1 MAQSIFTELK
11 KQEIYSKFYCVRG
24 RMGKSE
30 INFINSM
37 DVDINDATPMLKQFL
52 DIKKNNLDVLLL
64 YRMGDFYETF
74 FEDALVLSKD
84 LEITLTSRDA
94 GALGRIA
101 MAGIPAKAIDNYLPK
116 LLEKGHKISICEQLE
131 DPATAKGLVR
141 RDIIKTIT
149 AGTLTESNLLKS
161 NVNNYLAAVIKDKKS
176 ELYGFAYTDISTGE
190 FKVTQTDFEQLLSEL
205 SRIKPSEIVV
215 PKISQKV
222 LPFQI
227 VGNEQI
233 DLPSEI
239 TDNYNCSKMSYM
251 AFDSDRAEK
260 NIKEIFKVE
269 STQAFGFSQFKTG
282 FCAAGAIF
290 EYLYKTQKENFPKF
304 EKIETYNLT
313 QYVSIDANTRRNLE
327 LTETSRDKAK
337 YGSLLWAIDNTKTN
351 MGSRQLKK
359 WIHQPLKN
367 VDKITERQNAV
378 EELIKNT
385 SSRISLIGLLE
396 KVYDI
401 QRLSTRIS
409 NNSANPR
416 DFLALKD
423 TINLLPQFSEVLSGF
438 QSKLLLKLSQNNT
451 KLLEFAD
458 IIEKTISDEAPIV
471 VKDGNVI
478 RAGVSQDLDYYRDL
492 LKGGKNWL
500 VEFEAKQKEETGIKF
515 LKVGF
520 SKTFGYFI
528 EISNSNLNLVPD
540 NYIRRQTLTN
550 GERFITEELK
560 KHESDV
566 LSAQSKSIELESKIF
581 SDLREYSK
589 EYVDSI
595 REIAED
601 ISNIDV
607 LVSFAVCAIENKY
620 VKPFITE
627 SNELDIKEGRHPV
640 LEKILPMGKYV
651 SNPLKLVANSV
662 TEPQFM
668 ILTGPNMA
676 GKSTYMRQNALIVIL
691 AQIGSFVPCDAAK
704 IGIVD
709 KIFTRVGA
717 VDDLSLGQS
726 TFMVEMNETA
736 FILNSATEKSLIL
749 LDEIGRGTSTYDGV
763 AIAWSV
769 AQYIAE
775 KIKARTIF
783 ATHYHELNVMSSM
796 FPQIKNYRVTIS
808 ENDGDIIF
816 LRKVI
821 EGSASKSY
829 GIQVAKMAGLP
840 VSVVKTAEDMM
851 TKMQV
856 DYSKDLS
863 ANKRKSKVPTCEA
876 PQLSLVFNDDE
887 K

>member
-1 MAQSIFTELK
+1 MS
-11 KQEIYSKFYCVRG
+11 
-24 RMGKSE
+24 KSE
-30 INFINSM
+30 INYINSM
-37 DVDINDATPMLKQFL
+37 DVDLNEATPMLKQFL
-52 DIKKNNLDVLLL
+52 EIKRSNQEVLLL

-74 FEDALVLSKD
+74 FEDALILSKD
-84 LEITLTSRDA
+84 LEITLTSRE
-94 GALGRIA
+94 GGTLGRIP
-101 MAGIPAKAIDNYLPK
+101 MAGIPVKAVENYLPR
-116 LLEKGHKISICEQLE
+116 LLEKGHKIAICEQLE
-131 DPATAKGLVR
+131 DPALAKGLVK
-141 RDIIKTIT
+141 RDIVKTIT
-149 AGTLTESNLLKS
+149 AGTLTEANLLKS

-176 ELYGFAYTDISTGE
+176 DLYGLAYTDISTGE

-205 SRIKPSEIVV
+205 SRIKPTEVVV

-222 LPFQI
+222 LPFQY
-227 VGNEQI
+227 VGNELI
-233 DLPSEI
+233 DLPEDI
-239 TDNYNCSKMSYM
+239 TNNYNCSKISYA
-251 AFDSDRAEK
+251 AFDEDRAVK
-260 NIKEIFKVE
+260 NIKEVFKLE
-269 STQAFGFSQFKTG
+269 SAETFGFSQYKIG

-290 EYLYKTQKENFPKF
+290 EYLFRTQQENFPKF
-304 EKIETYNLT
+304 EKITTYSLN
-313 QYVSIDANTRRNLE
+313 QFVSIDTNTRRNLE

-351 MGSRQLKK
+351 MGARQLKK

-367 VDKITERQNAV
+367 IENIVQRQDAV
-378 EELIKNT
+378 EELIKKT
-385 SSRISLIGLLE
+385 QSRIQLIGLLE

-409 NNSANPR
+409 NNTANPR
-416 DFLALKD
+416 DFIALKD
-423 TINLLPQFSEVLSGF
+423 TINLLPAFGEILKNFDSELL
-438 QSKLLLKLSQNNT
+438 SKLAEVKTNLVD
-451 KLLEFAD
+451 FAE
-458 IIEKTISDEAPIV
+458 IIEKTLKDDTPIT
-471 VKDGNVI
+471 VKDGGVI
-478 RAGVSQDLDYYRDL
+478 KEGVSGDLDYYREL
-492 LKGGKNWL
+492 LTGGKNWL
-500 VEFEAKQKEETGIKF
+500 IDFENKQKEETGIKF

-528 EISNSNLNLVPD
+528 EVSNSNLNMVPD

-550 GERFITEELK
+550 GERFVTEELK

-589 EYVDSI
+589 EFVDPI
-595 REIAED
+595 REVAESIAD
-601 ISNIDV
+601 MDV

-620 VKPFITE
+620 TRPLVTD
-627 SNELDIKEGRHPV
+627 SNELYIKEGRHPV

-651 SNPLKLVANSV
+651 SNDLKLIADNHSQQD
-662 TEPQFM
+662 TQFM

-676 GKSTYMRQNALIVIL
+676 GKSTYMRQNALIVIM

-769 AQYIAE
+769 AEYIAT

-783 ATHYHELNVMSSM
+783 ATHYHELNVMSSI

-808 ENDGDIIF
+808 ENDGEIIF

-829 GIQVAKMAGLP
+829 GIQVARMAGLP
-840 VSVVKTAEDMM
+840 QSVIKTAEDMM
-851 TKMQV
+851 TKMQI

-863 ANKRKSKVPTCEA
+863 ANKRKNKVPTPEV
-876 PQLSLVFNDDE
+876 PQLSLIFDKE
-887 K
+887 KE

>member
-1 MAQSIFTELK
+1 MS
-11 KQEIYSKFYCVRG
+11 
-24 RMGKSE
+24 KSE
-30 INFINSM
+30 INYINSV
-37 DVDINDATPMLKQFL
+37 DVDINEATPMLRQFL
-52 DIKKNNLDVLLL
+52 EIKKNNLDVLLL

-74 FEDALVLSKD
+74 FEDALTLSKD
-84 LEITLTSRDA
+84 LEITLTSRE
-94 GALGRIA
+94 GGNLGRIP
-101 MAGIPAKAIDNYLPK
+101 MAGIPAKAVDNYLPK
-116 LLEKGHKISICEQLE
+116 LLEKGHKIAICEQLE
-131 DPATAKGLVR
+131 DPATAKGLVK

-149 AGTLTESNLLKS
+149 AGTLTETNLLKS
-161 NVNNYLAAVIKDKKS
+161 NVNNYLAAVMKDKKS
-176 ELYGFAYTDISTGE
+176 ETYGLAYTDISTGE

-205 SRIKPSEIVV
+205 SRIRPSELVV
-215 PKISQKV
+215 PKITQKV

-227 VGNEQI
+227 VGDENI
-233 DLPSEI
+233 DLPEEI
-239 TDNYNCSKMSYM
+239 TGNYNCSKMSYA
-251 AFDSDRAEK
+251 AFDEDRAQK
-260 NIKEIFKVE
+260 NIKEIFKLESVE
-269 STQAFGFSQFKTG
+269 AFGFSQYKTG

-290 EYLYKTQKENFPKF
+290 EYLYRTQKDNFPKF
-304 EKIETYNLT
+304 EKIDTYSLT
-313 QYVSIDANTRRNLE
+313 QYVSIDSNTRRNLE

-337 YGSLLWAIDNTKTN
+337 FGSLLWAIDKTETN
-351 MGSRQLKK
+351 MGARQLKK

-367 VDKITERQNAV
+367 VEKIKERQNAV
-378 EELIKNT
+378 EELIKDT
-385 SSRISLIGLLE
+385 SSRIRLIGLLE

-416 DFLALKD
+416 DFLALRD
-423 TINLLPQFSEVLSGF
+423 TINLLPQFEEVLKNF
-438 QSKLLLKLSQNNT
+438 DSKLLTRLSREHSN
-451 KLLEFAD
+451 LLEFAE
-458 IIEKTISDEAPIV
+458 IINKTISDEAPIT
-471 VKDGNVI
+471 VKDGYVI
-478 RAGVSQDLDYYRDL
+478 KEGVSGDLDYYRDL
-492 LKGGKNWL
+492 LNGGKQWL
-500 VEFEAKQKEETGIKF
+500 VEFENKQKEETGIKF

-528 EISNSNLNLVPD
+528 EVSNSNLSMVPD
-540 NYIRRQTLTN
+540 TYIRRQTLTN

-566 LSAQSKSIELESKIF
+566 LSAQSKSLELEYKIF

-589 EYVDSI
+589 EFVEPV
-595 REIAED
+595 REAAQLLSD
-601 ISNIDV
+601 IDV

-620 VKPFITE
+620 VKPEITE
-627 SNELDIKEGRHPV
+627 TNELYIKEGRHPV

-651 SNPLKLVANSV
+651 SNDLKLVADNHNTDV
-662 TEPQFM
+662 DAQFM
-668 ILTGPNMA
+668 VLTGPNMA

-691 AQIGSFVPCDAAK
+691 AQIGSYVPAEAAR
-704 IGIVD
+704 IGVVD

-769 AQYIAE
+769 AEYIAT

-783 ATHYHELNVMSSM
+783 ATHYHELNVMSSL

-808 ENDGDIIF
+808 ENDGEIIF

-840 VSVVKTAEDMM
+840 QSVVKTAEDMM

-863 ANKRKSKVPTCEA
+863 ANKRKNKILTPDV
-876 PQLSLVFNDDE
+876 PQLSLVFREED
-887 K
+887 

>member
-1 MAQSIFTELK
+1 MS
-11 KQEIYSKFYCVRG
+11 
-24 RMGKSE
+24 KSE
-30 INFINSM
+30 INFINSI

-52 DIKKNNLDVLLL
+52 EIKKNNLDVLLL

-74 FEDALVLSKD
+74 FEDAGVLAKD
-84 LEITLTSRDA
+84 LEITLTSRE
-94 GALGRIA
+94 GGNLGRIP

-116 LLEKGHKISICEQLE
+116 LLEKGHKIAICEQLE
-131 DPATAKGLVR
+131 DPSEAKGLVK
-141 RDIIKTIT
+141 RDIVKTIT
-149 AGTLTESNLLKS
+149 AGTLTETNLLKS
-161 NVNNYLAAVIKDKKS
+161 TVNNYLAAVVKDKKTDI
-176 ELYGFAYTDISTGE
+176 YGLAYTDISTGE
-190 FKVTQTDFEQLLSEL
+190 FKVTQTTFEQLLSEL

-227 VGNEQI
+227 VGNEKI
-233 DLPSEI
+233 DLPDEI
-239 TDNYNCSKMSYM
+239 VNNYNCSKMSYG
-251 AFDSDRAEK
+251 AFEEDRAQRTLK
-260 NIKEIFKVE
+260 SVFKIESVE
-269 STQAFGFSQFKTG
+269 AFGFSQFKTG
-282 FCAAGAIF
+282 FCAAGAVF
-290 EYLYKTQKENFPKF
+290 EYLFKTQKENFPKF
-304 EKIETYNLT
+304 EKIDSYSLT
-313 QYVSIDANTRRNLE
+313 EFVSIDANTRRNLE

-337 YGSLLWAIDNTKTN
+337 FGSLLWAIDRTQSN

-367 VDKITERQNAV
+367 SQIILERQDAV

-385 SSRISLIGLLE
+385 PARIKLIGLLE
-396 KVYDI
+396 RIYDI

-416 DFLALKD
+416 DFLALKE
-423 TINLLPQFSEVLSGF
+423 TIKLLPEFSEVLKTF
-438 QSKLLLKLSQNNT
+438 NSKLLGTLSQERPDLT
-451 KLLEFAD
+451 EFAD
-458 IIEKTISDEAPIV
+458 IVEKTISEEAPII

-478 RAGVSQDLDYYRDL
+478 KEGVSGDLDYFRGL
-492 LKGGKNWL
+492 LTGGKNWL
-500 VEFEAKQKEETGIKF
+500 IAFEARLKEETGIKF

-520 SKTFGYFI
+520 SKTFGFFI
-528 EISNSNLNLVPD
+528 EVSNSNINMVPD
-540 NYIRRQTLTN
+540 SFIRRQTLTN
-550 GERFITEELK
+550 GERYITEELK
-560 KHESDV
+560 KHEADV
-566 LSAQSKSIELESKIF
+566 LSSQSKSLELEYKIF

-589 EYVDSI
+589 EFVEPV
-595 REIAED
+595 REVAQAL
-601 ISNIDV
+601 SNIDV
-607 LVSFAVCAIENKY
+607 LVSFAVCAIENKF
-620 VKPFITE
+620 VRPLICD
-627 SNELDIKEGRHPV
+627 SNELLIKEGRHPV

-651 SNPLKLVANSV
+651 SNDLKLVADNKEEQSA
-662 TEPQFM
+662 QFM

-691 AQIGSFVPCDAAK
+691 AQIGSFVPCEAAK
-704 IGIVD
+704 IGVVD

-769 AQYIAE
+769 AEYLAS
-775 KIKARTIF
+775 KTKARTIF
-783 ATHYHELNVMSSM
+783 ATHYHELNVMSSI

-808 ENDGDIIF
+808 ENDGDIVF

-840 VSVVKTAEDMM
+840 QSVIKSAEDMM
-851 TKMQV
+851 TKMQL

-863 ANKRKSKVPTCEA
+863 ANKRKGKTITMEV
-876 PQLSLVFNDDE
+876 PQLSLMFDGE
-887 K
+887 E

>member
-1 MAQSIFTELK
+1 MA
-11 KQEIYSKFYCVRG
+11 
-24 RMGKSE
+24 KSE
-30 INFINSM
+30 INYINSI
-37 DVDINDATPMLKQFL
+37 DVDINEATPMLKQFL
-52 DIKKNNLDVLLL
+52 EIKKENLDVLLL

-74 FEDALVLSKD
+74 FEDALILSRD
-84 LEITLTSRDA
+84 LEITLTSRE
-94 GALGRIA
+94 GGNLGRIP
-101 MAGIPAKAIDNYLPK
+101 MAGIPAKAVDNYLPK

-131 DPATAKGLVR
+131 DPATAKGLVK
-141 RDIIKTIT
+141 RDIVKTIT
-149 AGTLTESNLLKS
+149 AGTLTETNLLKS

-190 FKVTQTDFEQLLSEL
+190 FKVTQTNFEQLLSEL

-227 VGNEQI
+227 VGDEKI
-233 DLPSEI
+233 DLPEEI
-239 TDNYNCSKMSYM
+239 TQNYNCSKISYA
-251 AFDSDRAEK
+251 AFDEERTQK

-269 STQAFGFSQFKTG
+269 TPEAFGFSQFKAG
-282 FCAAGAIF
+282 FCAAGAII
-290 EYLYKTQKENFPKF
+290 EYLFKTQIDNFPKF
-304 EKIETYNLT
+304 EKIESYSLT
-313 QYVSIDANTRRNLE
+313 QYVSIDTNTRRNLE
-327 LTETSRDKAK
+327 LTETSRDKTK
-337 YGSLLWAIDNTKTN
+337 FGSLLWAIDNTKTN
-351 MGSRQLKK
+351 MGVRQLKK

-367 VDKITERQNAV
+367 IEKITQRQEAV

-385 SSRISLIGLLE
+385 SARIKLIGLLE
-396 KVYDI
+396 KVFDI

-409 NNSANPR
+409 NNTANPR
-416 DFLALKD
+416 DFLALRD
-423 TINLLPQFSEVLSGF
+423 TIKLLPLFSEVLKDFKSNLLT
-438 QSKLLLKLSQNNT
+438 KLTQNNDG
-451 KLLEFAD
+451 LLDFAN
-458 IIEKTISDEAPIV
+458 IIDKTISDDAPII

-478 RAGVSQDLDYYRDL
+478 KEGVSADLDYYRDL

-500 VEFEAKQKEETGIKF
+500 VEFENKQKEETGIKF

-528 EISNSNLNLVPD
+528 EVSNSNLSMVPD

-550 GERFITEELK
+550 GERFITDELK

-566 LSAQSKSIELESKIF
+566 LSAQSKSLELEYKIF

-589 EYVDSI
+589 EFVDPV
-595 REIAED
+595 REVAEALSD
-601 ISNIDV
+601 IDV
-607 LVSFAVCAIENKY
+607 LTSFAVCAIENKY
-620 VKPFITE
+620 TKPVITD
-627 SNELDIKEGRHPV
+627 SNELYIKEGRHPV

-651 SNPLKLVANSV
+651 SNDLKLVADNHNE
-662 TEPQFM
+662 TDTQFM

-691 AQIGSFVPCDAAK
+691 AQIGSFVPADAAK

-769 AQYIAE
+769 AEYIAT

-783 ATHYHELNVMSSM
+783 ATHYHELNVMSSL

-808 ENDGDIIF
+808 ENDGEIIF
-816 LRKVI
+816 LRKVV

-840 VSVVKTAEDMM
+840 QSVIKTAEDMM
-851 TKMQV
+851 TKMQI

-863 ANKRKSKVPTCEA
+863 ANKRKNKIPAPDV
-876 PQLSLVFNDDE
+876 PQLSLIFNNDE
-887 K
+887 N

>member
-1 MAQSIFTELK
+1 MS
-11 KQEIYSKFYCVRG
+11 
-24 RMGKSE
+24 KSE
-30 INFINSM
+30 INFTNSI

-52 DIKKNNLDVLLL
+52 EIKKSNLDVLLL

-74 FEDALVLSKD
+74 FEDAVTLSKD
-84 LEITLTSRDA
+84 IEITLTSRE
-94 GALGRIA
+94 GGNLGRIP
-101 MAGIPAKAIDNYLPK
+101 MAGIPAKSIDNYLPK

-131 DPATAKGLVR
+131 DPAQAKGLVR
-141 RDIIKTIT
+141 RDVIKTIT
-149 AGTLTESNLLKS
+149 AGTLTETNLLKS
-161 NVNNYLAAVIKDKKS
+161 TANNYLAAVIKDKKS
-176 ELYGFAYTDISTGE
+176 GVYGLAYTDISTGE

-205 SRIKPSEIVV
+205 SRINPTEVVV

-222 LPFQI
+222 LPFQF
-227 VGNEQI
+227 VGDEKTDI
-233 DLPSEI
+233 DEAI
-239 TDNYNCSKMSYM
+239 TNQYNCSKMSYA
-251 AFDSDRAEK
+251 AFDEDRAEK
-260 NIKEIFKVE
+260 NLKELFKIDSVE
-269 STQAFGFSQFKTG
+269 AFGFSQFKTG

-290 EYLYKTQKENFPKF
+290 EYLFKTQKENFPKF
-304 EKIETYNLT
+304 EKIDTYSLT
-313 QYVSIDANTRRNLE
+313 QFVSLDSNTRRNLE

-337 YGSLLWAIDNTKTN
+337 FGSLLWAIDNTETN
-351 MGSRQLKK
+351 MGARQLKK

-367 VDKITERQNAV
+367 LDRIIERQDAV
-378 EELIKNT
+378 QELMQNTGARIK
-385 SSRISLIGLLE
+385 LIGLLE
-396 KVYDI
+396 RVYDI
-401 QRLSTRIS
+401 QRLSARIS

-423 TINLLPQFSEVLSGF
+423 TIKLLPEFGDVLKTF
-438 QSKLLLKLSQNNT
+438 NSKLLNT
-451 KLLEFAD
+451 VAEKKDNLTEFAE
-458 IIEKTISDEAPIV
+458 IVEKTISEEAPIV

-478 RAGVSQDLDYYRDL
+478 KDGVSGDLDYYKEL
-492 LKGGKNWL
+492 LTGGKNWL
-500 VEFEAKQKEETGIKF
+500 VDFETKQKEATGIKF

-528 EISNSNLNLVPD
+528 EVSNSNLNMVPD

-550 GERFITEELK
+550 GERYITEELK
-560 KHESDV
+560 NHESDV
-566 LSAQSKSIELESKIF
+566 LSAQSKSLELEYKIF

-589 EYVDSI
+589 EFVEPV
-595 REIAED
+595 REAAEALA
-601 ISNIDV
+601 NLDV
-607 LVSFAVCAIENKY
+607 LVSFAVCAIENKF
-620 VKPFITE
+620 VRPQVND
-627 SNELDIKEGRHPV
+627 SNELYIKEGRHPV

-651 SNPLKLVANSV
+651 SNDLKLVADNH
-662 TEPQFM
+662 TKQDAQFM

-691 AQIGSFVPCDAAK
+691 AQIGSFVPCEEAK
-704 IGIVD
+704 IGVVD

-769 AQYIAE
+769 AEYIAT
-775 KIKARTIF
+775 KVKSRTIF

-808 ENDGDIIF
+808 ENEGDIIF

-840 VSVVKTAEDMM
+840 ADVIKTAEDMM
-851 TKMQV
+851 TKMQL

-863 ANKRKSKVPTCEA
+863 LNKRKNKAPVA
-876 PQLSLVFNDDE
+876 QVPQLSLMFDDE
-887 K
+887 E

>member
-1 MAQSIFTELK
+1 MS
-11 KQEIYSKFYCVRG
+11 
-24 RMGKSE
+24 KSE
-30 INFINSM
+30 INYINSV
-37 DVDINDATPMLKQFL
+37 DVDINEATPMLRQFL
-52 DIKKNNLDVLLL
+52 EIKKNNLDVLLL

-74 FEDALVLSKD
+74 FEDALTLSKD
-84 LEITLTSRDA
+84 LEITLTSRE
-94 GALGRIA
+94 GGNLGRIP
-101 MAGIPAKAIDNYLPK
+101 MAGIPAKAVDNYLPK
-116 LLEKGHKISICEQLE
+116 LLEKGHKIAICEQLE
-131 DPATAKGLVR
+131 DPATAKGLVK

-149 AGTLTESNLLKS
+149 AGTLTETNLLKS
-161 NVNNYLAAVIKDKKS
+161 NVNNYLAAVMKDKKS
-176 ELYGFAYTDISTGE
+176 ETYGLAYTDISTGE

-205 SRIKPSEIVV
+205 SRIRPSELVV
-215 PKISQKV
+215 PKITQKV

-227 VGNEQI
+227 VGDENI
-233 DLPSEI
+233 DLPEEI
-239 TDNYNCSKMSYM
+239 TGNYNCSKMSYA
-251 AFDSDRAEK
+251 AFDEDRAQK
-260 NIKEIFKVE
+260 NIKEIFKLESVE
-269 STQAFGFSQFKTG
+269 AFGFSQYKTG

-290 EYLYKTQKENFPKF
+290 EYLYRTQKDNFPKF
-304 EKIETYNLT
+304 EKIDTYSLT
-313 QYVSIDANTRRNLE
+313 QYVSIDSNTRRNLE

-337 YGSLLWAIDNTKTN
+337 FGSLLWAIDKTETN
-351 MGSRQLKK
+351 MGARQLKK

-367 VDKITERQNAV
+367 VEKIKERQNAV
-378 EELIKNT
+378 EELIKDT
-385 SSRISLIGLLE
+385 SSRIRLIGLLE

-416 DFLALKD
+416 DFLALRD
-423 TINLLPQFSEVLSGF
+423 TINLLPQFEEVLKNF
-438 QSKLLLKLSQNNT
+438 DSKLLTHLSREHSN
-451 KLLEFAD
+451 LLEFAE
-458 IIEKTISDEAPIV
+458 IINKTISDEAPIT
-471 VKDGNVI
+471 VKDGYVI
-478 RAGVSQDLDYYRDL
+478 KEGVSGDLDYYRDL
-492 LKGGKNWL
+492 LNGGKQWL
-500 VEFEAKQKEETGIKF
+500 VEFENKQKEETGIKF

-528 EISNSNLNLVPD
+528 EVSNSNLSMVPD
-540 NYIRRQTLTN
+540 TYIRRQTLTN

-566 LSAQSKSIELESKIF
+566 LSAQSKSLELEYKIF

-589 EYVDSI
+589 EFVEPV
-595 REIAED
+595 REAAQLLSD
-601 ISNIDV
+601 IDV

-620 VKPFITE
+620 VKPEITE
-627 SNELDIKEGRHPV
+627 TNELYIKEGRHPV

-651 SNPLKLVANSV
+651 SNDLKLVADNHNTDV
-662 TEPQFM
+662 DAQFM
-668 ILTGPNMA
+668 VLTGPNMA

-691 AQIGSFVPCDAAK
+691 AQIGSYVPAEVAR
-704 IGIVD
+704 IGVVD

-769 AQYIAE
+769 AEYIAT

-783 ATHYHELNVMSSM
+783 ATHYHELNVMSSL

-808 ENDGDIIF
+808 ENDGEIIF

-840 VSVVKTAEDMM
+840 QSVVKTAEDMM

-863 ANKRKSKVPTCEA
+863 ANKRKNKILTPDV
-876 PQLSLVFNDDE
+876 PQLSLVFREED
-887 K
+887 

>member
-1 MAQSIFTELK
+1 MS
-11 KQEIYSKFYCVRG
+11 
-24 RMGKSE
+24 KSE
-30 INFINSM
+30 INYINST
-37 DVDINDATPMLKQFL
+37 DVDINEATPMLKQFL
-52 DIKKNNLDVLLL
+52 EIKKNNLDVLLL

-84 LEITLTSRDA
+84 LEITLTSRE
-94 GALGRIA
+94 GGNLGRIP

-131 DPATAKGLVR
+131 DPATAKGLVK

-149 AGTLTESNLLKS
+149 AGTLTETNLLKS
-161 NVNNYLAAVIKDKKS
+161 NVNNYLAAIIKDKKTDT
-176 ELYGFAYTDISTGE
+176 YGFAYTDISTGE
-190 FKVTQTDFEQLLSEL
+190 FKVTQTDFSELLSEL
-205 SRIKPSEIVV
+205 SRIKPTEIVV

-222 LPFQI
+222 LPFQFI
-227 VGNEQI
+227 GDEKI
-233 DLPSEI
+233 DLPAEI
-239 TDNYNCSKMSYM
+239 TDNYNCSKISYA
-251 AFDSDRAEK
+251 AFDEDRTIK

-269 STQAFGFSQFKTG
+269 TPEIYGFSQYKAG
-282 FCAAGAIF
+282 FYAANAIF
-290 EYLYKTQKENFPKF
+290 EYLFKTQKENFPKF
-304 EKIETYNLT
+304 EKIDSYSLT
-313 QYVSIDANTRRNLE
+313 QFVAIDSNTRRNLE

-337 YGSLLWAIDNTKTN
+337 YGSLLWAIDNTHTN
-351 MGSRQLKK
+351 MGTRQLKK
-359 WIHQPLKN
+359 WLHQPLKN
-367 VDKITERQNAV
+367 PEKIIERQNAV
-378 EELIKNT
+378 KELIQNT
-385 SSRISLIGLLE
+385 SERIKLIGLLE
-396 KVYDI
+396 KVFDI
-401 QRLSTRIS
+401 QRLSTKVS

-423 TINLLPQFSEVLSGF
+423 TINLLPEFSDCLKNF
-438 QSKLLLKLSQNNT
+438 NSKLFDSLTNTRNN
-451 KLLEFAD
+451 LLEFAQ
-458 IIEKTISDEAPIV
+458 IIEKTISDDAPITI
-471 VKDGNVI
+471 KEGNI
-478 RAGVSQDLDYYRDL
+478 IKEGVSGDLDYYREL
-492 LKGGKNWL
+492 LHGGKNWL
-500 VEFEAKQKEETGIKF
+500 VDFENKQKEETGIKF

-528 EISNSNLNLVPD
+528 EVSNSNLNMVPD
-540 NYIRRQTLTN
+540 HYIRRQTLTN

-566 LSAQSKSIELESKIF
+566 LSAQSKSMELEYKIF
-581 SDLREYSK
+581 SDMREYSK
-589 EYVDSI
+589 EFVDAI
-595 REIAED
+595 REVSEALAD
-601 ISNIDV
+601 LDV
-607 LVSFAVCAIENKY
+607 LVSFAICAVENKY
-620 VKPFITE
+620 VCPQIDD
-627 SNELDIKEGRHPV
+627 SNTLFIKEGRHPV
-640 LEKILPMGKYV
+640 LEKILPMGQYV
-651 SNPLKLVANSV
+651 ANDLKLTADNHSQQ
-662 TEPQFM
+662 EAQFM

-691 AQIGSFVPCDAAK
+691 AQIGSFVPCSAAK

-783 ATHYHELNVMSSM
+783 ATHYHELNVMSSI

-808 ENDGDIIF
+808 ENEGEIIF

-840 VSVVKTAEDMM
+840 SSVIKTAEDMM
-851 TKMQV
+851 TKMQI
-856 DYSKDLS
+856 DYAKDLS
-863 ANKRKSKVPTCEA
+863 VNRRKNKIPEA
-876 PQLSLVFNDDE
+876 QVPQLSLIFNDKD
-887 K
+887 